1 MLLGQQLFRLP
12 GQRLRPL
19 PQLCWSARCC
29 QNGRWGSRR
38 SCHQGHWC
46 LSVCLT
52 VSAKLTAGIAQQR
65 AAREKAYKAPHSSFP
80 ASAVL
85 YRRTQCRAN
94 LRGIKSHYMCLLIS
108 WCYLATKW
116 IDCIEIRI
124 RSVQKFSCILIFK
137 HNASITSSDSKQ
149 IIQSTLMTVIMTHEI
164 LFKQSFLRQTPSF
177 SLLPLKNHQRT
188 FCSHF

>member
-1 MLLGQQLFRLP
+1 MLLGQPLFRLP
-12 GQRLRPL
+12 GQRLTPL

-38 SCHQGHWC
+38 SCHQGHC

-116 IDCIEIRI
+116 IDCI
-124 RSVQKFSCILIFK
+124 RSRFEASKNLAASSFS
-137 HNASITSSDSKQ
+137 NITSQSLPQ
-149 IIQSTLMTVIMTHEI
+149 IQN
-164 LFKQSFLRQTPSF
+164 KSFNQ
-177 SLLPLKNHQRT
+177 LLWQW
-188 FCSHF
+188 